1 MKGWSILALVLGLGV
16 APMETSA
23 RDSKKVERALLTFY
37 WIVDESSSRY
47 DGKRDAELLDVRG
60 RLIVRTHRRFRK
72 ELLMEGSGRLR
83 DGRVV
88 VFHKKLNGVNRF
100 RISNTRYGRTSR
112 GCALVPYRTI
122 AVDPGVVPLGSKVFI
137 PQLAGTKLPDG
148 STHDGVFL
156 ATDRGQ
162 FRGAHVDVFV
172 GAGAAAAKPFT
183 RRGYRSRSRVTL
195 HVQGT
200 MRARCTR

>member
-1 MKGWSILALVLGLGV
+1 VNGRSILALVLALG
-16 APMETSA
+16 AGQADGRDADA
-23 RDSKKVERALLTFY
+23 RTVERASLTFY

-47 DGKRDAELLDVRG
+47 DGSRTAELLDVRG
-60 RLIVRTHRRFRK
+60 RVIARTHPRFRR
-72 ELLMEGSGRLR
+72 ELLMEGTGRLR

-88 VFHKKLNGVNRF
+88 AFHKKLRGVYRF
-100 RISNTRYGRTSR
+100 RISRSQFGRSSL
-112 GCALVPYRTI
+112 GCSLVPYRTV
-122 AVDPGVVPLGSKVFI
+122 AVDPAVVPLGSKLFI
-137 PQLAGTKLPDG
+137 PQLQGAKLPDG

-162 FRGAHVDVFV
+162 FRGAQVDVFV

-195 HVQGT
+195 HVQGK
-200 MRARCTR
+200 MRSRCSR